1 MTLDTKEK
9 DILAYTIVVLS
20 NSLSILACILI
31 ILIYYKAKDLR
42 VYAFKLVVY
51 LAILDLIK
59 SASMLIPTYSAT
71 RHDFS
76 CILQATVYQFFT
88 IAGFLLTL
96 LMAISLYSC
105 IIQNCQD
112 IEKYHKVFIIL
123 IFLAS
128 FSSTLPILIFQVWG
142 RVNYWCWVSDQNTLL
157 RFSTFYGPLWLENC
171 VNLYLYYKVI
181 KKLKKEDLEIYR
193 LRFYPLILIGCYLPA
208 TLARL
213 LEACHIPAPYFLVLV
228 TGFCDGILGLVNFTC
243 YGFTKHVKSYVRHLL
258 FFNKTQS
265 RLGELQEVNVL
276 IK

>member
-1 MTLDTKEK
+1 MSLDPNEK

-20 NSLSILACILI
+20 NSLSILACIII
-31 ILIYYKAKDLR
+31 ILIYYKARDLR

-51 LAILDLIK
+51 LAVLDLLK
-59 SASMLIPTYSAT
+59 STSMLIPTYSTT

-76 CILQATVYQFFT
+76 CIFQATVYQFFA

-96 LMAISLYSC
+96 LMAISLYLC
-105 IIQNCQD
+105 IIQNFQD
-112 IEKYHKVFIIL
+112 IEKYHKIFLLL

-128 FSSTLPILIFQVWG
+128 LSSTLPILIFKAWG
-142 RVNYWCWVSDQNTLL
+142 RVNYWCWVTDDNTLM
-157 RFSTFYGPLWLENC
+157 RFTTFYGPLWLENC

-181 KKLKKEDLEIYR
+181 NKLKKEDLEIYR

-213 LEACHIPAPYFLVLV
+213 LEACNIPAPYFLVLI

-243 YGFTKHVKSYVRHLL
+243 YGFTKHVKFYVHNLL
-258 FFNKTQS
+258 FNKKHS
-265 RLGELQEVNVL
+265 GFGELHEINAL